1 MTGMYRLQLF
11 QLIITAFGIGVML
24 IQCISLI
31 RELRQYSGYSIR
43 TGRHN
48 LYRVYQIV
56 LKPLGLTL
64 TFVAVYFGLKLLYL
78 QTYDASEVVM
88 YDVWPS
94 EYFTM
99 SSICICFQ
107 LYALLE
113 RVILKRKLK
122 TEYLDYVFWDV
133 EVKSKNDRPLMFN
146 ESKRE
151 QFPLVR
157 GVHYARIFMSIV
169 LGVMFIASGIESMDF
184 FRAICA
190 DQIYEARDDQPDRT
204 LRYRD
209 IVSIEQDE
217 DDSDYY
223 VVRGNAGQEIC
234 MNDDSILQYV
244 AQQSGIK
251 IPRSN

>member
-1 MTGMYRLQLF
+1 MTGMHRLQLY
-11 QLIITAFGIGVML
+11 QLIITVFGVGVML

-31 RELRQYSGYSIR
+31 RELRQYPGYSIR
-43 TGRHN
+43 TGKHN
-48 LYRVYQIV
+48 LYRVYQLM

-64 TFVAVYFGLKLLYL
+64 TFIAVYFGMKLLYV
-78 QTYDASEVVM
+78 QTYDASKVVM

-94 EYFTM
+94 LYFGFA
-99 SSICICFQ
+99 SLCICFQ

-113 RVILKRKLK
+113 RVVLKRKLK

-133 EVKSKNDRPLMFN
+133 EVKPKIDRPLRFN

-157 GVHYARIFMSIV
+157 GIHYSRIFMSIV

-190 DQIYEARDDQPDRT
+190 DQIYEARVNQPDRT
-204 LRYRD
+204 LRYCD

-217 DDSDYY
+217 DDSGFY

-234 MNDDSILQYV
+234 MSDDSILQYV
-244 AQQSGIK
+244 AQQSGVN